1 MCFLILVYSKIKK
14 NKVPWLILFF
24 FLVSCESDY
33 KAHSHQLPSQTLF
46 NCSTIIS
53 ATVEIKRVLPIGGK
67 KLIKKV
73 FKFGEL
79 TNARSVLK
87 TMCVAKVERIFK
99 VDARRLGKY
108 GLGET
113 YYAKIKLNFSNSQS
127 IKLYFGKTT
136 PDSFGQYVR
145 IKKTPNFT
153 NLYHPNVEVLVVP
166 AYHLNS
172 VVAVI
177 E

>member
-1 MCFLILVYSKIKK
+1 M
-14 NKVPWLILFF
+14 PWLIMFF

-33 KAHSHQLPSQTLF
+33 KAHSHQLLGQTLF

-53 ATVEIKRVLPIGGK
+53 ATVEIKRLLPKGRK

-73 FKFGEL
+73 FEFDEF
-79 TNARSVLK
+79 TNVNSVLK
-87 TMCVAKVERIFK
+87 TMCVAKVERDFK
-99 VDARRLGKY
+99 VDASRLGGY
-108 GLGET
+108 GLGKN
-113 YYAKIKLNFSNSQS
+113 YNAKIKLNFSNSQS
-127 IKLYFGKTT
+127 IKLYFGRTT
-136 PDSFGQYVR
+136 PDSFGQYVK
-145 IKKTPNFT
+145 IEKIPNFT
-153 NLYHPNVEVLVVP
+153 NLYHRTVNVLVIP